1 MLSKLGRNQQA
12 IRVLDRAIELYPDY
26 VPALAGR
33 GVLKARL
40 RDRQAAHK
48 DADEALARDF
58 GPATQYQVAGIFALT
73 SQQEAEDRSEALRYL
88 SSALRKGVGFDYLEQ
103 DRDLDPIRER
113 PEFRQLVSAARALQP
128 AAPKKQGKPP
138 AQ

>member
-1 MLSKLGRNQQA
+1 
-12 IRVLDRAIELYPDY
+12 
-26 VPALAGR
+26 
-33 GVLKARL
+33 ARL

-113 PEFRQLVSAARALQP
+113 PEFRQLVSAARSLPP

-138 AQ
+138 APLTKSPESPRCPATCGLATPPTWFKAGI

>member
-1 MLSKLGRNQQA
+1 MQIK
-12 IRVLDRAIELYPDY
+12 VT
-26 VPALAGR
+26 
-33 GVLKARL
+33 K
-40 RDRQAAHK
+40 
-48 DADEALARDF
+48 
-58 GPATQYQVAGIFALT
+58 LT

-113 PEFRQLVSAARALQP
+113 PEFHQLVSAARALQP